1 MSLLPNDTTV
11 FSVRSLA
18 LIVAATLYLSSLLL
32 TTVTQQRA
40 YAHFDHFSHYNNRG
54 DAVGPYYAY
63 EALDP
68 EYARPNE
75 PTALMFSIQDK
86 DGHDTYNVVTMV
98 EVYSYATGERLKAF
112 PWTKQDTGDFQLFYN
127 FPDVGNYQ
135 IILSVASNGASVN
148 LNSIDPPRATLTGT
162 DGCNCDR
169 AIFNVTVSNTFGTVW
184 NLAMFVAVLAPLT
197 IFGIVLGVVYVGR
210 RKQGVQGEPFEVIK
224 WIIMLL
230 AIAGGLVHLSVFAEH
245 ASLRIEYSIFLIS
258 AGIIQIRY
266 GISYTLLTLRS
277 SNARFRDPIFT
288 RSYYKKTVGLNLF
301 GLIGTA
307 ILIGLYIYAVTF
319 PPPLSPNNRPED
331 VDVAGVLAK
340 STEVVLVFGILYLMR
355 GEKKRF
361 TARMAQI
368 SSRLEGHSGSD
379 LQ

>member
-1 MSLLPNDTTV
+1 M
-11 FSVRSLA
+11 
-18 LIVAATLYLSSLLL
+18 
-32 TTVTQQRA
+32 
-40 YAHFDHFSHYNNRG
+40 
-54 DAVGPYYAY
+54 
-63 EALDP
+63 
-68 EYARPNE
+68 
-75 PTALMFSIQDK
+75 
-86 DGHDTYNVVTMV
+86 
-98 EVYSYATGERLKAF
+98 
-112 PWTKQDTGDFQLFYN
+112 
-127 FPDVGNYQ
+127 
-135 IILSVASNGASVN
+135 N

-277 SNARFRDPIFT
+277 SNARFRDPVFT

-355 GEKKRF
+355 GEKRRF
-361 TARMAQI
+361 MARMAQI
-368 SSRLEGHSGSD
+368 SSRLQGHSGSD